1 MKTMM
6 VTIVEVFLVWDRSG
20 IWDGNVD
27 KVEEEK
33 ESMATMKMGY
43 WKGVFIKAAK
53 RTTQIMKLKQYM
65 YIVEKSYEYFLFITT
80 TIN

>member
-1 MKTMM
+1 
-6 VTIVEVFLVWDRSG
+6 
-20 IWDGNVD
+20 
-27 KVEEEK
+27 
-33 ESMATMKMGY
+33 MATMKMGY